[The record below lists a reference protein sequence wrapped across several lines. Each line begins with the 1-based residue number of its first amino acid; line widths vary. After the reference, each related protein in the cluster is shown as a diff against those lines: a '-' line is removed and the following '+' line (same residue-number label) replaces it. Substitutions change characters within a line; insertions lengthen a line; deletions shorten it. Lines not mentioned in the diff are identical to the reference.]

1 MKKFLILFLVAAAR
15 FSYALAPMSPDE
27 AKAWLIQY
35 FQIPADAE
43 ISLFLATDNPVKSVV
58 ISWDTGGA
66 VGNPMHHAHSRI
78 YDFEKQI
85 VTYQYDH

>member
-1 MKKFLILFLVAAAR
+1 MKILILFLIISAR
-15 FSYALAPMSPDE
+15 FAYALAPMNPDE
-27 AKAWLIQY
+27 AKAWLIQH

-43 ISLFLATDNPVKSVV
+43 IDLFLATDNPVKSVA
-58 ISWDTGGA
+58 ISWTTGGP

-78 YDFEKQI
+78 YDFQKEI